1 MSDYAILSTALAGG
15 LYLLLL
21 FFLCAAGVI
30 GFRYVRLQL
39 RKDREKPAP
48 KEIAEKKPSAE
59 QKPDA
64 EKPRA
69 IYYLVEK
76 KRARAN
82 LPIPSPRKSN
92 LNNTARRNLFVLTKI
107 FRPILMETPPHGA
120 LRLSAFL
127 PLFALF

>member
-39 RKDREKPAP
+39 RKDREKPAL

-64 EKPRA
+64 EQPRA

-76 KRARAN
+76 KRARA
-82 LPIPSPRKSN
+82 KS
-92 LNNTARRNLFVLTKI
+92 AYSEPKKI
-107 FRPILMETPPHGA
+107 KFE
-120 LRLSAFL
+120 
-127 PLFALF
+127 